1 MTLQQL
7 GDEELLIKHLD
18 RVILRTDFLETK
30 AEILRRIP
38 RWRDATVEKPE
49 PFSGVLLGWN
59 ESRDTV
65 TSGFWNPIH
74 KRWHYDSEHWY
85 GDDHQPDA
93 WMPLPPAP
101 TTTQTTDIKGD

>member
-1 MTLQQL
+1 MMQQL

-49 PFSGVLLGWN
+49 DKVRVLCLHKIGMPRLVEICSVGKWN
-59 ESRDTV
+59 GEKCWLDEGLTPY
-65 TSGFWNPIH
+65 GFPMITH
-74 KRWHYDSEHWY
+74 
-85 GDDHQPDA
+85 
-93 WMPLPPAP
+93 WMPLPTAP
-101 TTTQTTDIKGD
+101 TTREP